1 MAKVTFDG
9 VNKLI
14 IVNPGITELDVKIDI
29 YSDWKEW
36 ALLTDNLKFEA
47 ALRAVGGDPISDT
60 RSLGTT
66 FFLINEW
73 RIRPDEVDHRLLIE
87 GNLFTEPAGFS
98 PIVPTLGNFNVVVE
112 YSVSNLVDATVSNI
126 DVART
131 QYLIESVRG
140 HHGSYGNVFFWNPVS
155 GNDLNDG
162 ITPDSPVQHFSAAHD
177 LVVSGRHD
185 VIFLMTS
192 AVEIEWDE
200 SLVITKRDVSVR
212 GVGHGVII
220 KPTTAGVDAVTI
232 SAHGTH
238 LQGLAISTVTGGDA
252 IYVNGEF
259 SLIEDCN
266 IDGCSGNGI
275 MVNGNASNSRLN
287 ENLIH
292 NCVGDG
298 IHILDS
304 EHIEINDN
312 DIHDCNDGIGVEAT
326 TPLEMHV
333 DIYDNRISD
342 CIEYGVSIGIGV
354 QEISIGQHNVF
365 SHNSLGDILDQGTNT
380 YIDDTIVAER
390 IGNQVWNTQVPTG
403 TNAPAPGSYGEL
415 VQDSFSTLIAAI
427 IAADLLVEVGST
439 DTVIKTGATQAD
451 SFYDGLVVVI
461 SNMAGTV
468 ARKVNLYNQADGTF
482 TLDQALPFTPS
493 VGDRFIVLGRI
504 ASATANIDN
513 NAVAIAVWARSILA
527 PTVGSYGEL
536 TNKIGNN
543 TSVIPALL

>member
-60 RSLGTT
+60 RNLGAT
-66 FFLINEW
+66 FFLINGW
-73 RIRPDEVDHRLLIE
+73 RIRPDETDHRLIIS
-87 GNLFTEPAGFS
+87 GNIFTDPAGFS
-98 PIVPTLGNFNVVVE
+98 PVVATVGDFNAVVE
-112 YSVSNLVDATVSNI
+112 YSTSNLVDA
-126 DVART
+126 
-131 QYLIESVRG
+131 
-140 HHGSYGNVFFWNPVS
+140 
-155 GNDLNDG
+155 
-162 ITPDSPVQHFSAAHD
+162 
-177 LVVSGRHD
+177 VVSELD
-185 VIFLMTS
+185 V
-192 AVEIEWDE
+192 E
-200 SLVITKRDVSVR
+200 R
-212 GVGHGVII
+212 
-220 KPTTAGVDAVTI
+220 
-232 SAHGTH
+232 
-238 LQGLAISTVTGGDA
+238 IST
-252 IYVNGEF
+252 
-259 SLIEDCN
+259 
-266 IDGCSGNGI
+266 
-275 MVNGNASNSRLN
+275 
-287 ENLIH
+287 
-292 NCVGDG
+292 
-298 IHILDS
+298 
-304 EHIEINDN
+304 
-312 DIHDCNDGIGVEAT
+312 
-326 TPLEMHV
+326 
-333 DIYDNRISD
+333 
-342 CIEYGVSIGIGV
+342 
-354 QEISIGQHNVF
+354 
-365 SHNSLGDILDQGTNT
+365 
-380 YIDDTIVAER
+380 
-390 IGNQVWNTQVPTG
+390 QVWETLVPTG
-403 TNAPAPGSYGEL
+403 TEGPVPGSYGEL

-427 IAADLLVEVGST
+427 IAADLLVEAGST

-482 TLDQALPFTPS
+482 TLDQALPFTPN